1 MSGIKVN
8 FYESVS
14 DGRLKYA
21 VIAARYNG
29 KWVWCRHRERATFEI
44 PGGHR
49 EAGENISDT
58 ARRELY
64 EETGAVRY
72 DIFPVCVYSVD
83 RDGTENFG
91 MLYFSEIYELE
102 AELHSEIECI
112 RLFDDLPEELTY
124 PDIQPFLF
132 DKVRSFPAVKSGLE
146 LAKMQDMQRVLQK
159 KYYDKWGG
167 LSPEKARDKLL
178 WLYGELGEAAD
189 VIKKNGSGKIM
200 SDEALRRHF
209 IEEMCDVMMYYN
221 DVLLCFDISPQEL
234 EKVYY
239 EKHNRNMGR
248 W

>member
-14 DGRLKYA
+14 DGSLKYA

-83 RDGTENFG
+83 RDGTETFG

-132 DKVRSFPAVKSGLE
+132 DKVRSFPAVKGGLE
-146 LAKMQDMQRVLQK
+146 LAKMQDMQRALQK
-159 KYYDKWGG
+159 NIMINGAGYLPKRLVTSFSGFTASLERRLM
-167 LSPEKARDKLL
+167 LSRKTEAEKLCPMKHCADILL
-178 WLYGELGEAAD
+178 RKCATL
-189 VIKKNGSGKIM
+189 
-200 SDEALRRHF
+200 
-209 IEEMCDVMMYYN
+209 
-221 DVLLCFDISPQEL
+221 
-234 EKVYY
+234 
-239 EKHNRNMGR
+239 
-248 W
+248 

>member
-1 MSGIKVN
+1 
-8 FYESVS
+8 
-14 DGRLKYA
+14 
-21 VIAARYNG
+21 
-29 KWVWCRHRERATFEI
+29 
-44 PGGHR
+44 
-49 EAGENISDT
+49 
-58 ARRELY
+58 
-64 EETGAVRY
+64 
-72 DIFPVCVYSVD
+72 
-83 RDGTENFG
+83 
-91 MLYFSEIYELE
+91 
-102 AELHSEIECI
+102 
-112 RLFDDLPEELTY
+112 
-124 PDIQPFLF
+124 
-132 DKVRSFPAVKSGLE
+132 
-146 LAKMQDMQRVLQK
+146 MQDMQRVLQK

>member
-83 RDGTENFG
+83 RDGTEKF
-91 MLYFSEIYELE
+91 MSLKL
-102 AELHSEIECI
+102 
-112 RLFDDLPEELTY
+112 
-124 PDIQPFLF
+124 
-132 DKVRSFPAVKSGLE
+132 SFT
-146 LAKMQDMQRVLQK
+146 
-159 KYYDKWGG
+159 
-167 LSPEKARDKLL
+167 AR
-178 WLYGELGEAAD
+178 
-189 VIKKNGSGKIM
+189 
-200 SDEALRRHF
+200 
-209 IEEMCDVMMYYN
+209 
-221 DVLLCFDISPQEL
+221 
-234 EKVYY
+234 
-239 EKHNRNMGR
+239 
-248 W
+248 

>member
-72 DIFPVCVYSVD
+72 DIFPSAFILWTETARKTSVCFILRKFMS
-83 RDGTENFG
+83 
-91 MLYFSEIYELE
+91 LKL
-102 AELHSEIECI
+102 
-112 RLFDDLPEELTY
+112 
-124 PDIQPFLF
+124 
-132 DKVRSFPAVKSGLE
+132 SFT
-146 LAKMQDMQRVLQK
+146 
-159 KYYDKWGG
+159 
-167 LSPEKARDKLL
+167 AR
-178 WLYGELGEAAD
+178 
-189 VIKKNGSGKIM
+189 
-200 SDEALRRHF
+200 
-209 IEEMCDVMMYYN
+209 
-221 DVLLCFDISPQEL
+221 
-234 EKVYY
+234 
-239 EKHNRNMGR
+239 
-248 W
+248 